1 MPPRLIAPLL
11 ACFVLIPGLAAQDMR
26 RVVEPVFPPL
36 CATLTARLEVNG
48 RSLPPTD
55 ERMLDTVRIQN
66 AIDHCAQGH
75 GVQLSA
81 HGPDDAFLSGPL
93 RLHAGVTLIVDRGV
107 TLFAS
112 RDPTLY
118 AVSPGSCGIVSHG
131 PGPRGCKPLISVDHA
146 SGSAI
151 MGDGVIDGRGG
162 EKMLGSSNSW
172 WDLAEQARAGGAQQ
186 VPRLIVADHSD
197 NFTLYR
203 ITLRNSP
210 NFHVVFSHGDG
221 FTAWGVKIDT
231 PQRHARNTDGIDPGD
246 GARNVTITRSYIRD
260 GDDNVAIKGGAG
272 GATDMTI
279 SDDHFYWGHGMSI
292 GSETYGG
299 VSRILVT
306 DLSLDGSDNGIRI
319 KSNGS
324 RGGLT
329 QDVVYD
335 NVCIR
340 NSPHPITLDTAYTA
354 SGTLTGNLPPTMR
367 NITLRNVRISGGGKI
382 TFNGYDHT
390 HRIAVALDGVEITDH
405 AHYTYKLDHA
415 DITLGP
421 EPTNLQLPAGSDST
435 ITGKPSHGATASC
448 AEMFAPF
455 PR

>member
-1 MPPRLIAPLL
+1 MHPRLIAPLL
-11 ACFVLIPGLAAQDMR
+11 VSLFIVPGLAAQDTR
-26 RVVEPVFPPL
+26 SVVEPAFPPL
-36 CATLTARLEVNG
+36 CATLTTRLAASG

-66 AIDHCAQGH
+66 AIDRCAAGH
-75 GVQLSA
+75 GVLLNA
-81 HGPDDAFLSGPL
+81 HGPDDAFLSGPVEL
-93 RLHAGVTLIVDRGV
+93 RPGVTLIVGKGV

-112 RDPTLY
+112 RDPALF
-118 AVSPGSCGIVSHG
+118 AILPGSCGVVNNAR
-131 PGPRGCKPLISVDHA
+131 PGCKPLISANHA
-146 SGSAI
+146 PGSGV
-151 MGDGVIDGRGG
+151 MGEGVIDGRGG
-162 EKMLGSSNSW
+162 QTMLGSKFSW
-172 WDLAEQARAGGAQQ
+172 WDLAEQARAGGHQQ
-186 VPRLIVADHSD
+186 VFRLIVADYSND
-197 NFTLYR
+197 FTLYR
-203 ITLRNSP
+203 ITLKNSP
-210 NFHVVFSHGDG
+210 NFHVVYDHGDG

-231 PQRHARNTDGIDPGD
+231 PQRLARNTDGIDPGD

-279 SDDHFYWGHGMSI
+279 SNDHFYWGHGMSI

-306 DLSLDGSDNGIRI
+306 DLSLDGPDNGIRI

-329 QDVVYD
+329 ENVVYS

-340 NSPHPITLDTAYTA
+340 DSPNPITLDTAYTA

-367 NITLRNVRISGGGKI
+367 AITLRHVRISGGGTI

-390 HRIAVALDGVEITDH
+390 HRIAVSLDGVQITDRG
-405 AHYTYKLDHA
+405 HYSYKLDHA

-421 EPTNLQLPAGSDST
+421 SPTNLRLPKGEDST
-435 ITGKPSHGATASC
+435 IKGTPQEGHPASC
-448 AEMFAPF
+448 AAMFVPF
-455 PR
+455 PK